1 MSIILLIMSWIVI
14 SVRFRIAL
22 LQIRTSEMYDL
33 VVGNILVSDK
43 KNHLQTNT
51 DGFFKILLIR
61 LIANETCNSCS
72 FVVADF

>member
-51 DGFFKILLIR
+51 DGFFKNYVDQTNCERNVQFL
-61 LIANETCNSCS
+61 
-72 FVVADF
+72 FVCCR